1 MFNSILVPFDGSQGA
16 EAALTKAAGLANLC
30 HAELTVLT
38 VYRHHSLLEAS
49 MHVVRSDAPDDLDD
63 IMRGHAKEVAE
74 HGKAIATANG
84 VQNLRAFVKGG
95 PVART
100 ITKFASEHECDLIV
114 IGSRG
119 LGSLEGALLGSVSHK
134 VTSMAETPVLIV

>member
-16 EAALTKAAGLANLC
+16 EAALAKASELAQLC
-30 HAELTVLT
+30 GAKLTLLT

-63 IMRGHAKEVAE
+63 IMRGHAKQVAE
-74 HGKAIATANG
+74 RGKSLAEKNG
-84 VQNLRAFVKGG
+84 IQKPRAFVKAG

-100 ITKFASEHECDLIV
+100 ITKFAGEHENDLIV